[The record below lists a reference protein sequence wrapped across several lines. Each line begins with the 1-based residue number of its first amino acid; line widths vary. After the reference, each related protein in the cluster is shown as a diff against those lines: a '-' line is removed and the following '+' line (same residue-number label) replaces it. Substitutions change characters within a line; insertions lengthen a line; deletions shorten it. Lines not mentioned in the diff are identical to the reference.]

1 MNKNENSLNNY
12 LMLLYGEK
20 DIRYEIK
27 ISSRKKIEEGS
38 TFQRLL
44 ANLENNYKID
54 DTAFEEIQDKTVK
67 ITTYDNRNGSEIET
81 VWF

>member
-1 MNKNENSLNNY
+1 MKILEGNLNNY